1 MKVIIVKKWKEYN
14 VDDVVEVTN
23 GFGTNFLIKNG
34 YALPFN
40 KNTSYSLEKNIK
52 EKQEMYEEKRKNA
65 LSLKEKLEKEKLLF
79 FLKTTNLV
87 IHGSVTTKQ
96 VNKALLEKGYKL
108 EKHSIP
114 HVAIASLGST
124 KIPIK
129 LFENIFANVEIEVR
143 SEK

>member
-1 MKVIIVKKWKEYN
+1 MKVLIIKKWKEYK
-14 VDDVVEVTN
+14 VDDIVEVSN

-40 KNTSYSLEKNIK
+40 KNTSYLLEKSIK
-52 EKQEMYEEKRKNA
+52 EKKEQQEIKRQSA
-65 LSLKEKLEKEKLLF
+65 LILKEKLEKEKLLF

-87 IHGSVTTKQ
+87 IHGSITTKQ
-96 VNKALLEKGYKL
+96 VNKALIEKGYKL
-108 EKHSIP
+108 DKYSIP
-114 HVAIASLGST
+114 HIAIASLGIT

-129 LFENIFANVEIEVR
+129 LFEDIVAYIELEVR